1 MEKVPL
7 VIIKICYKKKI
18 YIQIICFTFFFCKK
32 RELMLFTQ
40 NMTFS
45 CIPIFIITMNF

>member
-18 YIQIICFTFFFCKK
+18 YIQIISVLHFFSAK
-32 RELMLFTQ
+32 RE
-40 NMTFS
+40 N
-45 CIPIFIITMNF
+45 